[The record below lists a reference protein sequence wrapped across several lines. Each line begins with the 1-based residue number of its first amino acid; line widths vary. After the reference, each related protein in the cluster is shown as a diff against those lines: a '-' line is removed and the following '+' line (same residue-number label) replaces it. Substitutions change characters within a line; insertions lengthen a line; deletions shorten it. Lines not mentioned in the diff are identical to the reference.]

1 MAEQQSAQDK
11 LFDAIQE
18 ADLERMKLC
27 LENGAEINSELL
39 KRRGPEYFTLVL
51 TKNDSNL
58 AAALS
63 YCTMT

>member
-27 LENGAEINSELL
+27 LENGAEINS
-39 KRRGPEYFTLVL
+39 KRMWKKWRGTTEKEGTGIFYTSFN
-51 TKNDSNL
+51 KK
-58 AAALS
+58 
-63 YCTMT
+63 

>member
-27 LENGAEINSELL
+27 LENGAEINS
-39 KRRGPEYFTLVL
+39 KRMWKKWRGTTENEGTGIFFTSFN
-51 TKNDSNL
+51 KK
-58 AAALS
+58 
-63 YCTMT
+63 

>member
-27 LENGAEINSELL
+27 LENGAEINS
-39 KRRGPEYFTLVL
+39 KGCHIKTWNY
-51 TKNDSNL
+51 
-58 AAALS
+58 
-63 YCTMT
+63 

>member
-27 LENGAEINSELL
+27 LENGAEINS
-39 KRRGPEYFTLVL
+39 KRMWKKWRGTTEKGDRNILH
-51 TKNDSNL
+51 
-58 AAALS
+58 
-63 YCTMT
+63 